1 MKLTVYM
8 AISVDGLITRGK
20 NDSDWVSETDWEQFN
35 AFILASDGVIMGR
48 KTMEQF
54 GEDFPIEGPVNIV
67 LSANPDLHKDTDKL
81 IILAATPQEVLELSA
96 QRGLNKLLLIGGSH
110 TNMQFLKAGFVDEI
124 VLSVHPLVLGTGLH
138 LFGSEP
144 LNVALELVS
153 SKSINNELVQIVY
166 KVRK

>member
-8 AISVDGLITRGK
+8 AISIDGLITRGE
-20 NDSDWVSETDWEQFN
+20 NDSDWVSETDWEQFYS
-35 AFILASDGVIMGR
+35 FIQANDAVIMGR

-54 GEDFPIEGPVNIV
+54 GEDFPVEGPVNIV
-67 LSANPDLHKDTDKL
+67 PSANTDLHTDTNKL
-81 IILAATPQEVLELSA
+81 VILAATPQEILELAA
-96 QRGLNKLLLIGGSH
+96 QRGLTKLLLIGGSH

-144 LNVALELVS
+144 LDVTLELVS